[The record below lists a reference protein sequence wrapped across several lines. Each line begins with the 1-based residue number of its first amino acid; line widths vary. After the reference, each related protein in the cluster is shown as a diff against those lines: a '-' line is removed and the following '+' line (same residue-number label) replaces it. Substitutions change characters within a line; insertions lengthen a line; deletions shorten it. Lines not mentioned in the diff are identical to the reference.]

1 MYSGLRA
8 AAKASAPD
16 YHRAPTATPQDA
28 VSSRHAE
35 AMQRK
40 AAAGLRSSSR
50 TSPPPRRELS
60 LPQSKTTRLTQREP
74 SSRRA
79 AAVAGSSSKT
89 SRPRCALSP
98 QGKTTQ
104 RRVPSPRR
112 AASLAQGPAPANA
125 PQKRKAPAF
134 AAIQKGKRPRPS
146 LPDMPTSLASGSA
159 PSHAS
164 SAALPATSDNGVA
177 SAHRASAR
185 AAALDPTLRARTG
198 AIVSAEEAARDEAS
212 TSGDSETDE
221 CMVPIGGDFQAII
234 PELSSTESQERGD
247 FLLSADETK
256 ADLERKNKSRSSTAR
271 GKRPITPQ
279 QAKCAREKRKALV
292 EDALDGLFK
301 NSTWEQVAAI
311 PSLPNGDLC

>member
-40 AAAGLRSSSR
+40 AAAGLRTRSR

-89 SRPRCALSP
+89 SRPRRALSP

-104 RRVPSPRR
+104 RRVPSLRR
-112 AASLAQGPAPANA
+112 AASLAPRPAPANA

-301 NSTWEQVAAI
+301 NSTWE
-311 PSLPNGDLC
+311 

>member
-8 AAKASAPD
+8 AAKASATD
-16 YHRAPTATPQDA
+16 YHRASTATPQDA

-74 SSRRA
+74 SPRRA

-134 AAIQKGKRPRPS
+134 AAIQKGKRPRPN
-146 LPDMPTSLASGSA
+146 LPDLPTSLASGSA

-164 SAALPATSDNGVA
+164 SAALPATSDNGA
-177 SAHRASAR
+177 SSR
-185 AAALDPTLRARTG
+185 AAALNPTLRARTG

-256 ADLERKNKSRSSTAR
+256 ADLERKNKSRSSTRAR
-271 GKRPITPQ
+271 GKRPITEQ

-292 EDALDGLFK
+292 VDALDGLFK
-301 NSTWEQVAAI
+301 NSAWEQVAAR
-311 PSLPNGDLC
+311 L